1 MFYDNQ
7 VTTAS
12 AHFPILLVH
21 GGAWAIPAD
30 AAAAH
35 ESGVRRALE
44 TGYALLSRGAS
55 ALDAVEAAVTV
66 LEDDPT
72 FDAGRGSFLTSDGRV
87 QLDALLM
94 DGGRMKAG
102 GVACVERL
110 RNPIQAAR
118 LVLEKSQ
125 HVYFVGPG
133 AEQFAQAHGM
143 ALIDNSELV
152 LDRERQRLLH
162 AQARNSAGFADETFS
177 GPDIS
182 LPADLHDDKSPETAV
197 LLAQAGHPSSADR
210 THIFADGDSVTKD
223 SATGSFVSGHDF
235 TACEKMQR
243 LEQEASGHDFTACEK
258 MQRLEQEASGHDFS
272 RADTIAKKI
281 NRALAPEGKQSL
293 PRKESRTE
301 SADSMTHAKG
311 PRPSGQD
318 RAEGRPPTAEDH
330 DTVGAVALD
339 SRGNLAAA
347 TSTGGTLN
355 KTPGRVGD
363 SSLIG
368 CGCYADN
375 LSAAVSL
382 TGWGEP
388 IMKLVLGKWA
398 TDRVASGIAPDLAA
412 SEAIAYL
419 FNRLGGHGG
428 IILLGPDGRFGLAH
442 NTPAM
447 AWGLATPT
455 TLQTGLTI

>member
-1 MFYDNQ
+1 M
-7 VTTAS
+7 
-12 AHFPILLVH
+12 LVH
-21 GGAWAIPAD
+21 GGAWAIPED
-30 AAAAH
+30 AAEAH
-35 ESGVRRALE
+35 LSGVRNALE
-44 TGYALLSRGAS
+44 AGYKILTRGAS
-55 ALDAVEAAVTV
+55 ALDAVEAAVTI

-118 LVLEKSQ
+118 LVLEHSP
-125 HVYFVGPG
+125 HVYFVGSG
-133 AEQFAQAHGM
+133 AEEFARSHGM
-143 ALIDNSELV
+143 PLIDNAELV
-152 LDRERQRLLH
+152 LDRERERLKN
-162 AQARNSAGFADETFS
+162 AKERQAAGLADATFS
-177 GPDIS
+177 G
-182 LPADLHDDKSPETAV
+182 LEDDKGPETAV
-197 LLAQAGHPSSADR
+197 ARTMESS
-210 THIFADGDSVTKD
+210 
-223 SATGSFVSGHDF
+223 
-235 TACEKMQR
+235 
-243 LEQEASGHDFTACEK
+243 
-258 MQRLEQEASGHDFS
+258 
-272 RADTIAKKI
+272 
-281 NRALAPEGKQSL
+281 
-293 PRKESRTE
+293 
-301 SADSMTHAKG
+301 
-311 PRPSGQD
+311 
-318 RAEGRPPTAEDH
+318 H

-339 SRGNLAAA
+339 AHGNLAAG

-398 TDRVASGIAPDLAA
+398 TDRVAAGTAPEFSAR
-412 SEAIAYL
+412 EAISYL
-419 FNRLGGHGG
+419 HNRLGGHGG
-428 IILLGPDGRFGLAH
+428 IILLGPDGRFGMAH

-447 AWGLATPT
+447 AWGLATERG
-455 TLQTGLTI
+455 LETGLRI

>member
-1 MFYDNQ
+1 MTSPALHD
-7 VTTAS
+7 
-12 AHFPILLVH
+12 PILLVH
-21 GGAWAIPAD
+21 GGAWAIPPD
-30 AAAAH
+30 AAQAH
-35 ESGVRRALE
+35 QKGVRAALE
-44 TGYALLSRGAS
+44 AGYAILSLGGS

-72 FDAGRGSFLTSDGRV
+72 FDAGRGSFLTADGRV

-118 LVLEKSQ
+118 LVLEKSP

-133 AEQFAQAHGM
+133 AEQFAHAHGM
-143 ALIDNSELV
+143 VLIDNSELV
-152 LDRERQRLLH
+152 LDRERERLRH
-162 AQARNSAGFADETFS
+162 AQARESAGLADETFS
-177 GPDIS
+177 GHI
-182 LPADLHDDKSPETAV
+182 LHDDKGPETAV
-197 LLAQAGHPSSADR
+197 PAESIDDP
-210 THIFADGDSVTKD
+210 TKW
-223 SATGSFVSGHDF
+223 S
-235 TACEKMQR
+235 
-243 LEQEASGHDFTACEK
+243 
-258 MQRLEQEASGHDFS
+258 
-272 RADTIAKKI
+272 
-281 NRALAPEGKQSL
+281 
-293 PRKESRTE
+293 
-301 SADSMTHAKG
+301 
-311 PRPSGQD
+311 
-318 RAEGRPPTAEDH
+318 H
-330 DTVGAVALD
+330 DTVGAVAID
-339 SRGNLAAA
+339 FHGNLAAA

-398 TDRVASGIAPDLAA
+398 TDRVANGTAPEIAAR
-412 SEAIAYL
+412 EAISYL
-419 FNRLGGHGG
+419 YNRLGGHGG

-447 AWGLATPT
+447 AWGLATPSGF
-455 TLQTGLTI
+455 QTGLSV

>member
-1 MFYDNQ
+1 
-7 VTTAS
+7 VTTATHS
-12 AHFPILLVH
+12 PTLLVH
-21 GGAWAIPAD
+21 GGAWAIPPD
-30 AAAAH
+30 AARAH
-35 ESGVRRALE
+35 QAGVRRALE

-133 AEQFAQAHGM
+133 AENFAQAHGM

-152 LDRERQRLLH
+152 LDRERERLTH
-162 AQARNSAGFADETFS
+162 AKLREAAGLGDDTFS
-177 GPDIS
+177 GPEAVPHS
-182 LPADLHDDKSPETAV
+182 VLHDDKSPETAFPSHHDSSGAPGPSH
-197 LLAQAGHPSSADR
+197 LGTRESTNPTSSPGHTS
-210 THIFADGDSVTKD
+210 
-223 SATGSFVSGHDF
+223 
-235 TACEKMQR
+235 
-243 LEQEASGHDFTACEK
+243 
-258 MQRLEQEASGHDFS
+258 
-272 RADTIAKKI
+272 
-281 NRALAPEGKQSL
+281 
-293 PRKESRTE
+293 
-301 SADSMTHAKG
+301 
-311 PRPSGQD
+311 
-318 RAEGRPPTAEDH
+318 H

-339 SRGNLAAA
+339 AHGNLAAA

-398 TDRVASGIAPDLAA
+398 TDRVAAGIAPEIAA
-412 SEAIAYL
+412 REAIAYL

-447 AWGLATPT
+447 AWGLATNAG
-455 TLQTGLTI
+455 LQTGLTV

>member
-1 MFYDNQ
+1 M
-7 VTTAS
+7 TTQPAT
-12 AHFPILLVH
+12 HDPTLLVH
-21 GGAWAIPAD
+21 GGAWAIPPE

-35 ESGVRRALE
+35 EAGVRRALE
-44 TGYALLSRGAS
+44 IGHEILARGGPAV
-55 ALDAVEAAVTV
+55 DAVEAAVAI

-110 RNPIQAAR
+110 RNPIRAAR
-118 LVLEKSQ
+118 LVLEKSP

-133 AEQFAQAHGM
+133 AEEFAHAHGM
-143 ALIDNSELV
+143 PLIDNSELV
-152 LDRERQRLLH
+152 LDRERQRLAD
-162 AQARNSAGFADETFS
+162 AQVRKAAGLSDPTFS
-177 GPDIS
+177 GFS
-182 LPADLHDDKSPETAV
+182 DDKDPETACDP
-197 LLAQAGHPSSADR
+197 AGPAASYL
-210 THIFADGDSVTKD
+210 
-223 SATGSFVSGHDF
+223 HD
-235 TACEKMQR
+235 
-243 LEQEASGHDFTACEK
+243 
-258 MQRLEQEASGHDFS
+258 
-272 RADTIAKKI
+272 
-281 NRALAPEGKQSL
+281 QS
-293 PRKESRTE
+293 
-301 SADSMTHAKG
+301 
-311 PRPSGQD
+311 
-318 RAEGRPPTAEDH
+318 H

-339 SRGNLAAA
+339 AHGNLAAA

-375 LSAAVSL
+375 LAAAVSL

-398 TDRVASGIAPDLAA
+398 TDRVASGTAPEIAAR
-412 SEAIAYL
+412 EAISYL
-419 FNRLGGHGG
+419 YNRLGGHGG

-447 AWGLATPT
+447 AWGIATPSG
-455 TLQTGLTI
+455 LHSGLTI

>member
-1 MFYDNQ
+1 MIYDNP
-7 VTTAS
+7 VTTS
-12 AHFPILLVH
+12 ALHSPTLLVH
-21 GGAWAIPAD
+21 GGAWAIPAE

-35 ESGVRRALE
+35 QAGVRHALE
-44 TGYALLSRGAS
+44 TGYGVLSRGES

-66 LEDDPT
+66 LEDDPA

-118 LVLEKSQ
+118 LVLEKSP
-125 HVYFVGPG
+125 HVYFVGQG
-133 AEQFAQAHGM
+133 AEQFAHAHGM
-143 ALIDNSELV
+143 ALIENTELV
-152 LDRERQRLLH
+152 LDRERERLAQ
-162 AQARNSAGFADETFS
+162 AQARQAAGLADESFS
-177 GPDIS
+177 GQT
-182 LPADLHDDKSPETAV
+182 LQDDKGPETA
-197 LLAQAGHPSSADR
+197 LPDDLD
-210 THIFADGDSVTKD
+210 TF
-223 SATGSFVSGHDF
+223 GS
-235 TACEKMQR
+235 
-243 LEQEASGHDFTACEK
+243 
-258 MQRLEQEASGHDFS
+258 
-272 RADTIAKKI
+272 
-281 NRALAPEGKQSL
+281 
-293 PRKESRTE
+293 
-301 SADSMTHAKG
+301 
-311 PRPSGQD
+311 
-318 RAEGRPPTAEDH
+318 H

-339 SRGNLAAA
+339 LRGNLAAA

-398 TDRVASGIAPDLAA
+398 TDRVSTGTAPELAA
-412 SEAIAYL
+412 QEAIAYL
-419 FNRLGGHGG
+419 YNRLGGHGG

-447 AWGLATPT
+447 AWGIATPAG
-455 TLQTGLTI
+455 LQTGLTV

>member
-1 MFYDNQ
+1 MFYDIP
-7 VTTAS
+7 VTS
-12 AHFPILLVH
+12 PAHHTPTLLVH

-35 ESGVRRALE
+35 QAGVRKALE
-44 TGYALLSRGAS
+44 TGYAVLSRGGS
-55 ALDAVEAAVTV
+55 SIDAVEAAVTV

-118 LVLEKSQ
+118 LVLEHSQ
-125 HVYFVGPG
+125 HVYFVGAG
-133 AEQFAQAHGM
+133 AEQFAQTHGM
-143 ALIDNSELV
+143 SLIDNSELV
-152 LDRERQRLLH
+152 LDRERERLVH
-162 AQARNSAGFADETFS
+162 AKLRESAGLGDDTFS
-177 GPDIS
+177 GLDSPL
-182 LPADLHDDKSPETAV
+182 LPVLDDDKSPETAV
-197 LLAQAGHPSSADR
+197 TEKG
-210 THIFADGDSVTKD
+210 
-223 SATGSFVSGHDF
+223 TGSSGEGKSF
-235 TACEKMQR
+235 
-243 LEQEASGHDFTACEK
+243 SGKGT
-258 MQRLEQEASGHDFS
+258 GFS
-272 RADTIAKKI
+272 PYIESPKET
-281 NRALAPEGKQSL
+281 RALAPEGKPSL
-293 PRKESRTE
+293 PGF
-301 SADSMTHAKG
+301 DS
-311 PRPSGQD
+311 
-318 RAEGRPPTAEDH
+318 H

-339 SRGNLAAA
+339 ARGNLAAA

-398 TDRVASGIAPDLAA
+398 TDRVANGTAPEIAAR
-412 SEAIAYL
+412 EAISYL

-428 IILLGPDGRFGLAH
+428 IILLGPDGRFGFAH

-447 AWGLATPT
+447 AWGLATPNG
-455 TLQTGLTI
+455 LQTGLTA